1 MEKGDQ
7 ASDCDSD
14 ETVIEGSVTENE
26 LEDDELPWRRFL
38 SQDTT
43 FTSEFCFHSG
53 INGTQNG
60 MHSPEIQLGLKLRK
74 DSQEQND
81 KNEVLRAL
89 SEDLVLQDPQDETT
103 QNQVLLQTRKELP
116 VFSVSVPHP
125 EVSWSH
131 QTTGGPGAEIC
142 EHLPHSEKELSENSD
157 SPEVSLLSGTSLMA
171 SDLVTLKEQL
181 TEPVKTLAVP
191 NTFSE
196 PGKKVTLTL
205 TSIETK
211 DEESSLETFVSAL
224 EKLLESPEYTQEER
238 LLEIM
243 NDFSPQEFL
252 TSLSN
257 SMSSVSVPSSA
268 LSAGDRDELGNKAG
282 AVLPAQ
288 LLAAIN
294 TLPGA
299 DVGPICQGQERSSS
313 VSGGNGCLEVQPAMS
328 QKDEDCTHIAQNIED
343 PKPFRLQT
351 LTHENATSYEQ
362 LNKKENSDSMKNT
375 STQKTPRVLRRSS
388 RLEKLRASR
397 DVHTDVIL
405 ERPERILSE
414 ALSCKDRINSIFT
427 TENFS
432 KRKNMHSSR
441 FKNEQIRKNE
451 QLRIKNEV
459 NTAGINKR
467 NAKGESRLH
476 VASKGGNLSL
486 VKMLIE
492 SGADVNLKDNA
503 GWTPLHKAS
512 SGGFDDII
520 IELLKAGANVNC
532 ENVDGIL
539 PLHGASAGN
548 HLKAAEILLE
558 HGANPS
564 QKDQKQRTALDEAD
578 DEKMKE
584 LLKSHGAIET
594 AHGEERSSIVPVK
607 IPAIRPKRYKP
618 FICDNDKAVGS
629 PAPSHKAKRSE
640 SRPVHQTISAI
651 LKDLEEKQET
661 LLKFEIRNSEDEEQ
675 YIEKMLDI
683 KEVMDNILAQQKTER
698 DDLAKKY
705 RVSMESFKHGALRE
719 QLANLATRQKSLLVV
734 AKKQK
739 KIRLKIQNYKTATPS
754 SGNNL
759 RKLPCNSD
767 ISSDKTSQDPPGVG
781 NSALAQ
787 SGSLSPNN
795 LAYRSMQEMPFS
807 PEIQSDSQN
816 TNICLNAEAIRGEEF
831 PGSDT
836 NSKQNVQD
844 CASGGL
850 LKSTS
855 DDTEKMTSS
864 SQPVALTSQAEYSQA
879 ENFFPETSV
888 KGYGFDAP
896 SLTGTINISEDKS
909 IFSQNDVC
917 LPAFPQNQG
926 LSRCKPK
933 RRNKRTGSQQPSE
946 GASKPLA
953 QTVAIL
959 DTYTARQTK
968 PCLKKSASVALNADS
983 MQISPPSVSAHQPS
997 SKKAP
1002 HHSTTPR
1009 KKTVQLKDL
1018 ILLGR
1023 INPGNNILEF
1033 KTQETTHR
1041 ASVLL
1046 SGKLKVENGQIYQ
1059 NPVTWLKDVLGGGSY
1074 VTWNYAWNKVTY
1086 LGKELLKYVSEAPPV
1101 SAEPSSTPQQHQPCL
1116 SGTSR
1121 ESMQIIPHY
1130 LQIKEILLISDQE
1143 LLPCHVMEQHW
1154 KFYVECKK
1162 LSF

>member
-1 MEKGDQ
+1 M
-7 ASDCDSD
+7 SLR
-14 ETVIEGSVTENE
+14 NM
-26 LEDDELPWRRFL
+26 RFAK
-38 SQDTT
+38 
-43 FTSEFCFHSG
+43 EHKK
-53 INGTQNG
+53 
-60 MHSPEIQLGLKLRK
+60 GLKKTQANNAKAVRAQAEAIKALVKPQAIKPKMPKGSSRK
-74 DSQEQND
+74 
-81 KNEVLRAL
+81 L
-89 SEDLVLQDPQDETT
+89 S
-103 QNQVLLQTRKELP
+103 R
-116 VFSVSVPHP
+116 
-125 EVSWSH
+125 
-131 QTTGGPGAEIC
+131 PGAEIC

-252 TSLSN
+252 NSLSN
-257 SMSSVSVPSSA
+257 SMSSVPSSA

-328 QKDEDCTHIAQNIED
+328 QKDEDCTQIAQNIED

-351 LTHENATSYEQ
+351 LTHENATSYEL

-441 FKNEQIRKNE
+441 FKNEQIRKSE

-459 NTAGINKR
+459 TTAGINKR

-476 VASKGGNLSL
+476 VASTGGNLSL

-503 GWTPLHKAS
+503 GCTPLHKAS
-512 SGGFDDII
+512 SGGFDDVI

-629 PAPSHKAKRSE
+629 PAPSHKAKRTE

-754 SGNNL
+754 SGINL

-767 ISSDKTSQDPPGVG
+767 ISSDKTSQDPPRVG
-781 NSALAQ
+781 NSALVQ
-787 SGSLSPNN
+787 SGSLSPTN

-855 DDTEKMTSS
+855 DGTEKMTSS
-864 SQPVALTSQAEYSQA
+864 SQPIALTSQAEYSQA

-909 IFSQNDVC
+909 IFSQTDVC
-917 LPAFPQNQG
+917 LPAFPQNQD

-953 QTVAIL
+953 QTVAVL
-959 DTYTARQTK
+959 DTYTAHQTK
-968 PCLKKSASVALNADS
+968 PCLKKSASVALNADG
-983 MQISPPSVSAHQPS
+983 MQISPPSVPAHQPS

-1002 HHSTTPR
+1002 HHGTTPR

-1023 INPGNNILEF
+1023 INPGNNVLEF

-1046 SGKLKVENGQIYQ
+1046 SGKLKVENGQVYQ

-1101 SAEPSSTPQQHQPCL
+1101 SAEPHSTSQQHQPCL
-1116 SGTSR
+1116 SAGTSR

-1154 KFYVECKK
+1154 KFYVGCLEIGSTEAVKK
-1162 LSF
+1162 TGKAVVWHLGSAGKSFSTKEA